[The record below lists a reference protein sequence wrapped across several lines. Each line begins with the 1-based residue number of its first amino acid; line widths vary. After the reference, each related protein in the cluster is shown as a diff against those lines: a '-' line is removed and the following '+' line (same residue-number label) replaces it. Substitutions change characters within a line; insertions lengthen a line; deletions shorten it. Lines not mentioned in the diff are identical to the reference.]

1 MKTRTLLLLA
11 VACAFVILIA
21 GSIKIFLIADE
32 TPAEHLRVGQSG
44 LAGDMRITVV
54 SAAERDGQL
63 LIGVRIGGI
72 DDDDGAT
79 SFKFGNGGKGFLT
92 LSASGTTCAATTVAE
107 SECDLAFDTTDANG
121 VLLYERTSEDVV
133 RWDITGD

>member
-21 GSIKIFLIADE
+21 GSVKIFLIADE
-32 TPAEHLRVGQSG
+32 RPAEHLRVGQSG
-44 LAGDMRITVV
+44 VAGDMRITVL
-54 SAAERDGQL
+54 SAAELDGQL
-63 LIGVRIGGI
+63 LISVRIGGI

-79 SFKFGNGGKGFLT
+79 SFKFGNGGKNFLT
-92 LSASGTTCAATTVAE
+92 VSGSGTTCAATTVAE
-107 SECDLAFDTTDANG
+107 SECDLAFDTADVSG

-133 RWDITGD
+133 RWDIAPG